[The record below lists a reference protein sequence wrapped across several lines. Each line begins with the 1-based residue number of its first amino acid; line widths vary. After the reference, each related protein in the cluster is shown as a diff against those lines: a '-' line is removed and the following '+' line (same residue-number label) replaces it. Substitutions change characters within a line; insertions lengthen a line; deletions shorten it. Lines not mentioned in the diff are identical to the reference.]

1 MMAERLRPN
10 LANTLVAVFRPKNDT
25 NTKRDMTPFYETMK
39 RIAETLFLT
48 LFSTILLPQN
58 LLRVWDVVFLYGFE
72 AAHKVALTLLS
83 KDERFFKNKV
93 KAEVKN
99 IGLGNSIDVLL
110 AGGNNARAKLFL
122 KIEKVPIEKL
132 IKKALT
138 KAKYKSLKYEDFI
151 GSAERLERDYMTRI
165 NRLRQT
171 RAVLLKDNLL
181 NNIDDTR
188 FLFDTLRRFDHQG
201 IISRQ
206 IFMQTVTKEFN
217 WSKATA
223 LNVFTTFDQKG
234 NESLD
239 IREVLSGICILFN
252 GPLDER
258 LELLFKV
265 FDINDSSYIEPDEA
279 IDIISVLETSLDVR
293 SNFFKVQSG
302 ELFERMDRNQDSKV
316 TQDEFVKCLKE
327 DPACK
332 LIMDFLQGLESE
344 EGTAMNLDYINFA
357 EQGSF
362 IDIHSPLRRSI
373 STTPVSDLSE
383 PSEIDEM
390 VHKIDM
396 LSSSMATGNINRA
409 LSVDNYMEVRPVMVD
424 SLARN
429 HHQILEVSHETEHD
443 HPLGETPIAKLDI
456 EENEQH
462 GVEITTETVNGNI
475 VLKLKIGDLLGLD
488 DDPEELTSMK
498 GSISDYGNL
507 GDYIDMESSP
517 VLIDNYYQDDRMY
530 DLRATTPTEIRAI
543 FDDEKVNVD
552 GITYEDPAFVQ
563 VEQYFSRQSSR
574 IEPNSGQIHQKKR
587 LSLSRRSSGKSSLD
601 SDSVHSERHS
611 HIGRSNDGK
620 KNQGQIHDESSQDF
634 RKEDE
639 ALEKHL
645 NKLRSMQVNQMPED
659 ETEIDLASRVEISS
673 SENSGGSNR
682 ICSRMCA
689 KGGCVIF

>member
-1 MMAERLRPN
+1 MKAERLRPN
-10 LANTLVAVFRPKNDT
+10 LVSTLVAVFRPKDDPNV
-25 NTKRDMTPFYETMK
+25 KRDMMPFHETMK

-99 IGLGNSIDVLL
+99 IGLGNSIDALL
-110 AGGNNARAKLFL
+110 AGGNHARAKLFL

-138 KAKYKSLKYEDFI
+138 KLKYKSLKYEDFI
-151 GSAERLERDYMTRI
+151 ASADRLERDYMTRI

-171 RAVLLKDNLL
+171 RALLLQDNLL
-181 NNIDDTR
+181 NNIEDTR
-188 FLFDTLRRFDHQG
+188 YLFDTLRRFDHQG

-293 SNFFKVQSG
+293 SNFFKVQSV
-302 ELFERMDRNQDSKV
+302 ELFERMDSNKDSKV
-316 TQDEFVKCLKE
+316 TQEEFVKCLKE

-332 LIMDFLQGLESE
+332 LIMDFLQGLESQD
-344 EGTAMNLDYINFA
+344 GTALSFDYINLA

-373 STTPVSDLSE
+373 STTPLSDISE
-383 PSEIDEM
+383 PNEIDDI

-396 LSSSMATGNINRA
+396 ISSSLKAGDLNRA
-409 LSVDNYMEVRPVMVD
+409 LSIENYMEVRPVIVE
-424 SLARN
+424 SPGRN
-429 HHQILEVSHETEHD
+429 DHKILEMSEETDRD
-443 HPLGETPIAKLDI
+443 HTLGETPIAKLDI
-456 EENEQH
+456 EENEHH

-488 DDPEELTSMK
+488 EDLEEIASMK
-498 GSISDYGNL
+498 ASSSDFGNL
-507 GDYIDMESSP
+507 GDYIDIESSP
-517 VLIDNYYQDDRMY
+517 VLIENYYQDDRMY

-543 FDDEKVNVD
+543 FDDEKVNID

-563 VEQYFSRQSSR
+563 VEHYFSRQSSR
-574 IEPNSGQIHQKKR
+574 IEPNSGQIPHKTK

-601 SDSVHSERHS
+601 SDSVHSEKHS
-611 HIGRSNDGK
+611 NKGRSNYGMM
-620 KNQGQIHDESSQDF
+620 NHGQIPEENSQDF

-645 NKLRSMQVNQMPED
+645 NKLRSMQVSQMPED
-659 ETEIDLASRVEISS
+659 ETEIDLANRVEISA
-673 SENSGGSNR
+673 SEKSGGSNR